1 MSVNLKLG
9 ARSASRKTP
18 FDGGT
23 ATMIIPSGTDI
34 QVDIHGQLNIRTP
47 GNLVIE
53 NSGNFGV
60 IESLNGSIRIEPDAE
75 VEAVQVLCANVC
87 YVQGSLTAW
96 KVAARSLQL
105 ENEARA
111 SIVLQETDEL
121 SIGKGAQLVGNFPSE
136 KELFVLFSRFADQL
150 RSLPLFSKQSP
161 SRQVEAVSAQGE
173 VLVEATS
180 EVVEDSAKEDNTDDP
195 SDSERRD
202 LADPL
207 FFALIL
213 LEREFARSAYGPTSQ
228 RVIEELIK
236 LLQDRDL
243 EALGLTYKT
252 LCGRLVE
259 PGRDL
264 RRAYDLMQGYFEQA

>member
-1 MSVNLKLG
+1 M
-9 ARSASRKTP
+9 ARRKPTDQP
-18 FDGGT
+18 

-34 QVDIHGQLNIRTP
+34 RVDVHGQLSIRTP

-60 IESLNGSIRIEPDAE
+60 LESLNGSIRIEPQAE
-75 VEAVQVLCANVC
+75 VEAVEVQCADVC

-96 KVAARSLQL
+96 KVVAHALHL
-105 ENEARA
+105 EDRARA
-111 SIVLQETDEL
+111 SIVLQETEEL
-121 SIGKGAQLVGNFPSE
+121 EIGKGARLVGNFDDD

-150 RSLPLFSKQSP
+150 RALPLFARS
-161 SRQVEAVSAQGE
+161 G
-173 VLVEATS
+173 S
-180 EVVEDSAKEDNTDDP
+180 EVNQAEIGGSDNTDGLLEAAGGVVNGEDASVDAKGRP
-195 SDSERRD
+195 GD

-236 LLQDRDL
+236 LLHDRDL
-243 EALGLTYKT
+243 EALALTFKT
-252 LCGRLVE
+252 LCGRIVE
-259 PGRDL
+259 PGPDV
-264 RRAYDLMQGYFEQA
+264 RRAYDLLQGYFQQ